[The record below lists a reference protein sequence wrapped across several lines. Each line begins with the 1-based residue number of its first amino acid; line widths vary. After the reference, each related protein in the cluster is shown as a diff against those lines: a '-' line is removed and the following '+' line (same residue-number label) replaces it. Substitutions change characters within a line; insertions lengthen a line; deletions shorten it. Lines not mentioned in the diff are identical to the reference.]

1 MPADPET
8 MSAIHAL
15 ADGLRALIDKRLSE
29 HKAQADSARQRI
41 YERIDSH
48 AVESRTQLAASTSEL
63 RGAITTLGTQV
74 TDLSARFGA
83 HEKMDEREFERV
95 DAELE
100 DQAKRKH
107 GYLQALLAAV
117 FGGIA
122 GWLSRA
128 VGGQS

>member
-83 HEKMDEREFERV
+83 HEKADEREFVRV
-95 DAELE
+95 DAEIK
-100 DQAKRKH
+100 AAANKRH
-107 GYLQALLAAV
+107 GYVQALVAAV
-117 FGGIA
+117 FGGVA
-122 GWLSRA
+122 GWLAR
-128 VGGQS
+128 VFGGAN